1 MPLKL
6 GAMTKAA
13 HSPSSFGSRVAEAVQ
28 TLTPGYFALT
38 MASGIISVGLELEGF
53 HALSSALIVI
63 CAASYAVILVV
74 SLVRLVRFREDMRR
88 DFMNPARAFGFFTF
102 VAGTNVLGVRL
113 GMMGWP
119 GATALLLVVAVL
131 AWVVL
136 GRDERPVVKDANGTW
151 FIWCV
156 ASRSVAVAAASVE
169 PLAGPEWRATLA
181 LVAVVAWSVGLI
193 LYAAVGIFV
202 SLRLMTYPIR
212 PEDLRPQYF
221 VAMGAMAISVLAG
234 ARIVEMAGTPMVDAT
249 RGLVAGS
256 SVVFWAFASWL
267 FPVFLAAGWWRH
279 VIHRVPLAFE
289 PGLWSVIFPLGMY
302 AVAGIYLGRADRL
315 PIVAFIGRAEL
326 WVAVAAF
333 LATFA
338 GMLWHL
344 WATLVRPGLR
354 PRSPGTVR
362 LGPGAGMPDRRE
374 PGTSGRQTK
383 GR

>member
-1 MPLKL
+1 
-6 GAMTKAA
+6 MTPAA
-13 HSPSSFGSRVAEAVQ
+13 HAPSSFGSRVAEAVQ

-38 MASGIISVGLELEGF
+38 MASGIISVGLELEGS
-53 HALSSALIVI
+53 HALSAALLVV
-63 CAASYAVILVV
+63 CTVSYTVILVL

-88 DFMNPARAFGFFTF
+88 DFMDPGRAFGFFTF
-102 VAGTNVLGVRL
+102 IAGTNVLGVRL
-113 GMMGWP
+113 GMSGWP
-119 GATALLLVVAVL
+119 AATALLLVVAVL
-131 AWVVL
+131 AWVVLGYIVPWTAVL

-156 ASRSVAVAAASVE
+156 ASQSVAVAAASVE
-169 PLAGPEWRATLA
+169 PLSGTHWRAVLA

-234 ARIVEMAGTPMVDAT
+234 ARIVEMAGAPMVDAT

-256 SVVFWAFASWL
+256 SVVFWSFASWL
-267 FPVFLAAGWWRH
+267 LPVLVAAGWWRH

-302 AVAGIYLGRADRL
+302 AVAGIYLGRTEHL
-315 PIVAFIGRAEL
+315 PIVAVIGRAGL

-354 PRSPGTVR
+354 HRPR
-362 LGPGAGMPDRRE
+362 
-374 PGTSGRQTK
+374 
-383 GR
+383 

>member
-1 MPLKL
+1 MNTAVHAPN
-6 GAMTKAA
+6 
-13 HSPSSFGSRVAEAVQ
+13 SIGSRVLDAVR

-53 HALSSALIVI
+53 HALSAVLLAV
-63 CAASYAVILVV
+63 CAVSYAVILVL
-74 SLVRLVRFREDMRR
+74 SLVRLARFPADMRR
-88 DFMNPARAFGFFTF
+88 DFMDPARAFGFFTF
-102 VAGTNVLGVRL
+102 IAGTNVLGVRL
-113 GMMGWP
+113 GTAGWT
-119 GATALLLVVAVL
+119 GTTAALLAVGVL

-136 GRDERPVVKDANGTW
+136 GYVVPWTAVLGRNERPVVKDANGTW

-156 ASRSVAVAAASVE
+156 ASQSVAVAAASVE
-169 PLAGPEWRATLA
+169 PLAGLEWRAALA

-202 SLRLMTYPIR
+202 SLRLMTFPIR

-234 ARIVEMAGTPMVDAT
+234 ARIVEMAGAPMVDAT

-256 SVVFWAFASWL
+256 SVVFWSFASWL
-267 FPVFLAAGWWRH
+267 FPVLLAAGWWRH
-279 VIHRVPLAFE
+279 VIHRVPLSYE

-302 AVAGIYLGRADRL
+302 AVAGIYLGRASDL
-315 PIVAFIGRAEL
+315 PIVAAIGQAEL
-326 WVAVAAF
+326 WLAVAAF

-344 WATLVRPGLR
+344 WITLARPT
-354 PRSPGTVR
+354 PR
-362 LGPGAGMPDRRE
+362 
-374 PGTSGRQTK
+374 
-383 GR
+383 

>member
-1 MPLKL
+1 MTMPD
-6 GAMTKAA
+6 

-53 HALSSALIVI
+53 HALSAALLVI
-63 CAASYAVILVV
+63 CAVSYAVILVL

-88 DFMNPARAFGFFTF
+88 DFMDPARAFGFFTF
-102 VAGTNVLGVRL
+102 IAGTNVLGVRL

-136 GRDERPVVKDANGTW
+136 GYVVPWTAVLGRDERPVVKDANGTW

-156 ASRSVAVAAASVE
+156 ASQSVAVAAASVE
-169 PLAGPEWRATLA
+169 PLAGPGWRAALA

-212 PEDLRPQYF
+212 PEDLHPQYF

-234 ARIVEMAGTPMVDAT
+234 ARIVEMAGAPMVDAT
-249 RGLVAGS
+249 LGLVAGS

-267 FPVFLAAGWWRH
+267 IPVLLAAGWWRH
-279 VIHRVPLAFE
+279 MTHRVPLTFE
-289 PGLWSVIFPLGMY
+289 PGLWSVVFPLGMY

-315 PIVAFIGRAEL
+315 PIVAFVGRAEL

-333 LATFA
+333 VATFA

-344 WATLVRPGLR
+344 WATLVRPGMR
-354 PRSPGTVR
+354 PCA

-374 PGTSGRQTK
+374 PGTSGRQTEEH
-383 GR
+383 

>member
-1 MPLKL
+1 MTMPD
-6 GAMTKAA
+6 

-28 TLTPGYFALT
+28 TLTPEYFALT

-53 HALSSALIVI
+53 HALSAALLVI
-63 CAASYAVILVV
+63 CAVSYAVILVL

-88 DFMNPARAFGFFTF
+88 DFMDPARAFGFFTF
-102 VAGTNVLGVRL
+102 IAGTNVLGVRL

-136 GRDERPVVKDANGTW
+136 GYVVPWTAVLGRDERPVVKDANGTW

-156 ASRSVAVAAASVE
+156 ASQSVAVAAASVE
-169 PLAGPEWRATLA
+169 PLAGPGWRAALA

-212 PEDLRPQYF
+212 PEDLHPQYF

-234 ARIVEMAGTPMVDAT
+234 ARIVEMAGAPMVDAT
-249 RGLVAGS
+249 LGLVAGS

-267 FPVFLAAGWWRH
+267 IPVLLAAGWWRH
-279 VIHRVPLAFE
+279 MTHRVPLTFE
-289 PGLWSVIFPLGMY
+289 PGLWSVVFPLGMY

-315 PIVAFIGRAEL
+315 PIVAFVGRAEL

-333 LATFA
+333 VATFA

-344 WATLVRPGLR
+344 WATLVRPGMR
-354 PRSPGTVR
+354 PCA

-374 PGTSGRQTK
+374 PGTSGRQTEEH
-383 GR
+383 